1 MNPAVSQTMTPRVS
15 PLKFALRF
23 AVLFAV
29 LMGSFEWSRGT
40 AFERVIVEDGVIV
53 PTAALI
59 RVVTPSEGVQQA
71 GRTLATSPGDPRPVK
86 LNVTR
91 GCEGVELMAMLA
103 AAVLAFPT
111 SGKRR
116 LSGLLHGTA
125 IVYALSILRLAIL
138 FYALHHAPQSWE
150 VMHGLLLPLVPIV
163 LIALYFL
170 YWSGP
175 APRPAVAG

>member
-1 MNPAVSQTMTPRVS
+1 MSPRVS

-23 AVLFAV
+23 AVLFAI
-29 LMGSFEWSRGT
+29 LMGSFEWSRGS
-40 AFERVIVEDGVIV
+40 AFERVVVEDGVIA

-59 RVVTPSEGVQQA
+59 RVLTPSEGVQQV
-71 GRTLATSPGDPRPVK
+71 GRTLITAPGDTRPVK

-111 SGKRR
+111 TGKRR
-116 LSGLLHGTA
+116 LRGLLQGTA
-125 IVYALSILRLAIL
+125 IVYVLSVVRLAIL
-138 FYALHHAPQSWE
+138 LYALHYAPQSWE
-150 VMHGLLLPLVPIV
+150 IMHGLLLPLVPIV

-175 APRPAVAG
+175 TTRPAVAG